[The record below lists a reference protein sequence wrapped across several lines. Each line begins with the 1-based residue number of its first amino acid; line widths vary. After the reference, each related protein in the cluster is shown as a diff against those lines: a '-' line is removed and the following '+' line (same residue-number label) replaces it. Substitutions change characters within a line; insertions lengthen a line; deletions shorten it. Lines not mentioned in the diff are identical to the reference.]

1 MSQSEFP
8 MLEKLMAGYLN
19 MDAVEMTGY
28 KELKGMV
35 KHYTTRV
42 SKKSLCRLLEELD
55 IFEKSANDLDSE
67 FEKSFDFGFNIE
79 YYAGNTAKLFE
90 VIREIIWKKLY

>member
-8 MLEKLMAGYLN
+8 MLTKLMAGYLN

-35 KHYTTRV
+35 KYYTTRV

-67 FEKSFDFGFNIE
+67 FEMSFDFGFNVE
-79 YYAGNTAKLFE
+79 YYAGNTARLFE
-90 VIREIIWKKLY
+90 VIREIVWKKIC

>member
-1 MSQSEFP
+1 MTQSEFL

-19 MDAVEMTGY
+19 MDTVEITGC

-35 KHYTTRV
+35 KYYTTRV

-55 IFEKSANDLDSE
+55 IFESLANDLDSE
-67 FEKSFDFGFNIE
+67 FEMSFDFGFNVE
-79 YYAGNTAKLFE
+79 YYAGNTARLFE
-90 VIREIIWKKLY
+90 VVREIVWKKIC